1 MNMDELRDFVSISG
15 AAKMIGMSRT
25 RFNELVGTIFPLP
38 NRDEKGRPYFT
49 REQQK
54 IILYVH
60 HNNVGINGQIIFFR
74 AGRHKKKNVKISGKP
89 KLPPLNL
96 QPRLPAE
103 RKKISKSEMVT
114 KTFKGVNCGDQEKIL
129 FAQFIEEQN
138 IKDSTTRAIHKDLR
152 RFMIWI
158 NKHKYKSF
166 SSKDIVTQDFVDFQ
180 VFSIGQSGLSYS
192 TVNRNVVLV
201 RKFFNWLVEK
211 GELNSNPA
219 KFVKE
224 MRGRTKIKP
233 KLLDKEEINKL
244 LLEAKARGDTRSSAI
259 FHVLIDTGCLSSELV
274 ELKLSDLDVSSGLI
288 KIVFCN
294 KKGANIV
301 ALNSESSRA
310 LAAWLDVRPP
320 TLSDKVFIGI
330 RGPLTSGGVNK
341 LLSNYSKFMG
351 FSINPRSIRKT
362 KIGGAECKNKGFVYV
377 ICENQESGPTKIG
390 LSNSPSK
397 RMPAL
402 QTGNP
407 RKLKMVAKFKCEN
420 MTSFE
425 RLMHRHFAKRHLN
438 GEWFDV
444 APNEAV
450 EAVKN
455 YLELILK

>member
-1 MNMDELRDFVSISG
+1 MDELPAVVSISG
-15 AAKMIGMSRT
+15 AAKMIGMSRA
-25 RFNELVGTIFPLP
+25 RFHQLIGTIFPLP

-54 IILYVH
+54 IILDIR

-74 AGRHKKKNVKISGKP
+74 TTTHKKNNFKMSGKP
-89 KLPPLNL
+89 KSSPLNL

-103 RKKISKSEMVT
+103 RKKISKSEMFT
-114 KTFKGVNCGDQEKIL
+114 KTFKEVNCSNQEKIL
-129 FAQFIEEQN
+129 FAQFIKEQK
-138 IKDSTTRAIHKDLR
+138 IKDSTIRAIHEDLR

-158 NKHKYKSF
+158 NQHKYKSF
-166 SSKDIVTQDFVDFQ
+166 SLKEITAQDFVDFQ
-180 VFSIGQSGLSYS
+180 VFSIGQSGLSNS
-192 TVNRNVVLV
+192 TVNRNLVLV

-219 KFVKE
+219 QSVKE
-224 MRGRTKIKP
+224 MSKRTKVKTR
-233 KLLDKEEINKL
+233 LLDDEEINKL
-244 LLEAKARGDTRSSAI
+244 LLEAKARGDTRGSAI
-259 FHVLIDTGCLSSELV
+259 FHTLIETKCLPSELV
-274 ELKLSDLDVSSGLI
+274 ELKLSDLDASLGLI

-294 KKGANIV
+294 KKGANTV
-301 ALNSESSRA
+301 VLNSESSRA

-320 TLSDKVFIGI
+320 ISSDKVFIGT
-330 RGPLTSGGVNK
+330 RGPLTSGAVNK
-341 LLSNYSKFMG
+341 VFSNYSEFMG
-351 FSINPRSIRKT
+351 FAINPRALRKT
-362 KIGGAECKNKGFVYV
+362 KIGDVKRKGFIYV
-377 ICENQESGPTKIG
+377 VCENQESGPTKIG

-397 RMPAL
+397 RMPTL

-425 RLMHRHFAKRHLN
+425 RLMHRHFAEHHLN

-444 APNEAV
+444 SPNEAV
-450 EAVKN
+450 EAVRN